1 MSEIDKTK
9 FCPDCGQ
16 SLEYLGGDG
25 LIERSGQCEVCA
37 GESERDRLNADRAR
51 ERLTSNAWATQVATL
66 AAERDEARDAL
77 HRRGMSVSPDL
88 DIMRLHT
95 QRDSARAEV
104 AALQADLEA
113 RMTQLNEARAATVD
127 ANMALADANERAA
140 AANERAD
147 ANLRLRMDVLATY
160 VSKEQ
165 DRCVAAAEAEAKR
178 WREEGC
184 GDERHEFAGHGIDD
198 AVKAMRKRD

>member
-1 MSEIDKTK
+1 MTSPLKAENETIDRTK

-37 GESERDRLNADRAR
+37 GEVECDRLNADREH
-51 ERLTSNAWATQVATL
+51 ERNMANEWLAKAHDAGKEVATL
-66 AAERDEARDAL
+66 KA
-77 HRRGMSVSPDL
+77 DL
-88 DIMRLHT
+88 
-95 QRDSARAEV
+95 SAR
-104 AALQADLEA
+104 
-113 RMTQLNEARAATVD
+113 MSQLNEARAATVE

-160 VSKEQ
+160 VSKE
-165 DRCVAAAEAEAKR
+165 REACALLVEASAGLLGGLKTIAAAIR
-178 WREEGC
+178 S
-184 GDERHEFAGHGIDD
+184 
-198 AVKAMRKRD
+198 RKS